1 LKILNNRKRSI
12 FPMASLTET
21 AKAVLMNE
29 SNDPRPDRDAKS
41 TNPNKKTLA
50 AKSEFSEPDPKHNEA
65 EDLGGPITTVG
76 APSDPGVVAAAK
88 AGKDSSRSGRGAVQG
103 EPMKKFSQAMHEDE
117 EVDGD
122 LVEEEIEITPELEAF
137 VAEAIEQGLSED
149 EIEAAI
155 AENFEF
161 VSEEDAPL
169 AEYNID
175 MSEHVDALLAGE
187 GLSEEFKDKA
197 TTIFEAAVKA
207 KLEEEVALLEQAY
220 AETLEERVA
229 EIQEQLSSDVDD
241 YLNYVVEQWIEENE
255 VAVESALRSELT
267 EDFISGLRSLFA
279 EHYIDV
285 PEESVSVVE
294 ELSQSVEELE
304 TKLNEEIER
313 NVALTSALN
322 ESRKFEIVSSVCE
335 GLTTTQAEKLKGL
348 VENVEYTS
356 DEEFINKVST
366 LRENYFPTS
375 VKSDDVLDRVEVSS
389 NPSMISEENLD
400 GRMSLYTKALGRS
413 LPK

>member
-1 LKILNNRKRSI
+1 
-12 FPMASLTET
+12 MASLTEA

-50 AKSEFSEPDPKHNEA
+50 PKSEFSEPDPKHNEA

-76 APSDPGVVAAAK
+76 APSDPGVVASSK

-122 LVEEEIEITPELEAF
+122 LVEEEIEVTPELEAF
-137 VAEAIEQGLSED
+137 VAEAIEAGLSED
-149 EIEAAI
+149 EIQDAI

-161 VSEEDAPL
+161 VSEEDSSVAD
-169 AEYNID
+169 YQID

-187 GLSEEFKDKA
+187 ELSEEFKDKA

-279 EHYIDV
+279 EHYIDI
-285 PEESVSVVE
+285 PEEEVSVVE
-294 ELSQSVEELE
+294 ELSQTVEELE
-304 TKLNEEIER
+304 SKLNEEIER

-322 ESRKFEIVSSVCE
+322 ESHKFEIVASVCE

-375 VKSDDVLDRVEVSS
+375 VKSDEVLDRVETSS